1 MIREP
6 DDSLEKKIAL
16 ISSAA
21 VFEGLS
27 ALAQKDF
34 AALAVSIR
42 YAKNE
47 IVFRSHEP
55 CSAFILVG
63 QGLVRVS
70 RYSALGKRLTYL
82 LAGPGEP
89 VNLVGPFTGAARAYV
104 GEAVQDTTILS
115 VKRKDFLAFAF
126 ANHQL
131 IINIVGVLGHA
142 VDSSNT
148 RILDMLEKKVIQRL
162 KRVLYTLSQKF
173 GPTLNFTAVEIA
185 ELASTTT
192 ESSLRVLTDLRN
204 NGIIGKKRGQ
214 IHILKPE
221 ALNDAE
227 DEDLWI

>member
-1 MIREP
+1 MVKQT
-6 DDSLEKKIAL
+6 DHLERKIAL
-16 ISSAA
+16 ISRSA

-27 ALAQKDF
+27 GRAQKDF
-34 AALAVSIR
+34 ADLAVSLR

-47 IVFRSHEP
+47 IVVQSQEP
-55 CSAFILVG
+55 CSAFVLVE
-63 QGLVRVS
+63 QGLIRVS

-89 VNLVGPFTGAARAYV
+89 INLVGPFTGAPRAYV
-104 GEAVQDTTILS
+104 CEAVKDSTILS
-115 VKRKDFLAFAF
+115 VNRKDFLTYAF

-131 IINIVGVLGHA
+131 IINIIGILGYA

-162 KRVLYTLSQKF
+162 KRVLHTLSQKF
-173 GPTLNFTAVEIA
+173 GPDLNFTAVEIA

-204 NGIIGKKRGQ
+204 NGIIGKSRGQ

-221 ALNDAE
+221 ALSDA
-227 DEDLWI
+227 DAEDLWI

>member
-1 MIREP
+1 MRKEP
-6 DDSLEKKIAL
+6 DHPERKIAL
-16 ISSAA
+16 ISRAA
-21 VFEGLS
+21 TFEGLS
-27 ALAQKDF
+27 DQALKDF
-34 AALAVSIR
+34 ADLAVSVR

-47 IVFRSHEP
+47 NVFQSHEP
-55 CSAFILVG
+55 CSAFVLVE
-63 QGLVRVS
+63 QGLIRVS

-89 VNLVGPFTGAARAYV
+89 INLVGPFTGAPRAYV
-104 GEAVQDTTILS
+104 AEAVLDSTILS

-131 IINIVGVLGHA
+131 VINIIGILGHA

-162 KRVLYTLSQKF
+162 KRVLYTLFQKF

-185 ELASTTT
+185 ELSSTTT
-192 ESSLRVLTDLRN
+192 ESSLRVLADLRN
-204 NGIIGKKRGQ
+204 NGIIEKSRGQ

-221 ALNDAE
+221 ALSDAE
-227 DEDLWI
+227 GEDLWI